1 MKFLTIPGSVL
12 AQVINTAYSFRIIR
26 EIVSKEIITNLT

>member
-12 AQVINTAYSFRIIR
+12 AQVINTAYSFRSIR
-26 EIVSKEIITNLT
+26 EIVSKEVVTILT